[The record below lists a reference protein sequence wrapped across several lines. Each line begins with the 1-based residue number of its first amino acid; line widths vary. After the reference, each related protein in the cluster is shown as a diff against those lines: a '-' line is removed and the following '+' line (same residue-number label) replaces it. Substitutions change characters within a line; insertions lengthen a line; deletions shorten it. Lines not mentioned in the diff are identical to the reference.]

1 MDYLLILTH
10 PGVED
15 KRVTVGRSKAQELL
29 RFTLDRESKHKS
41 SKVLVKKL
49 MRTMD
54 KGQVVSLKQPQG
66 GRNSIGRASIRSGHA
81 GSLVGR
87 SQGGCALDGH
97 GGVT

>member
-15 KRVTVGRSKAQELL
+15 KRVTVGRSKVQELL

-66 GRNSIGRASIRSGHA
+66 GGTLLAGRQSEADM
-81 GSLVGR
+81 LE
-87 SQGGCALDGH
+87 ALLDDLRVAVH
-97 GGVT
+97 